1 MVIEYGRYICYT
13 LMGKEIMSPK
23 KWFKAIIRLRKP
35 KEDKSKL
42 AKVQSTP
49 EKSNESSEEKQED
62 TLEEAL
68 SIPSEGL
75 AVERTVPTRLIEDIA
90 ATRIQ
95 NAFRAFLQARRTL
108 HHLRGAVKFEALIQ
122 DHMAREQTVTALNYI
137 HTWSRMQDQI
147 KARRLYMITE
157 ARIKQKRLEN
167 QLKLEA
173 KIHELQVEW
182 SGGSETMEEILS
194 RLHQREE
201 AAVKRERAMAYAYS
215 HQWRPNCS
223 QYLGHATYSLG
234 KESWGWSWKERWVAA
249 RPWEIRVR
257 FQGPMTKKTNGQPQ
271 RSKVDKKDHN
281 YNNNNN
287 NNNNNRKVPLSK
299 PELSNGKE
307 NNNIPELS

>member
-1 MVIEYGRYICYT
+1 
-13 LMGKEIMSPK
+13 MSPK

-95 NAFRAFLQARRTL
+95 NAFRAFLARRTL

-173 KIHELQVEW
+173 KIHEL
-182 SGGSETMEEILS
+182 
-194 RLHQREE
+194 
-201 AAVKRERAMAYAYS
+201 
-215 HQWRPNCS
+215 QWRPNCS